1 VVLETPACRAT
12 SAMVILRCDA
22 NRFMSRAS

>member
-1 VVLETPACRAT
+1 LETPACRAT
-12 SAMVILRCDA
+12 SAMVILRCGA